1 MLRIFIL
8 LLLTANYSLIHAGN
22 AVMISPVSLNKSQ
35 DIAALQSQ
43 KSSEKDPVI
52 LIQLDQPNLISN
64 ADVRLIGEGW
74 LAINLSTL
82 KNVYSSVSR
91 HIKSS
96 GWLLPEAKISHEFQ
110 HNPEFAES
118 WSENRKLDVHL
129 YYYGADDQ
137 DVRSI
142 ILKYGATILSHYPSL
157 GIFRINTTAIQLKA
171 LLSNTC
177 VMYAT
182 PTSKERTPLANLA
195 ITMNRVNVVNKPAPQ
210 GLGLKGNGIGI
221 GVWDFGAAGNHVD
234 LDLSVENIEN
244 TYFNATGSQHTTLV
258 SGAIAGRGVL
268 RQDILGVAP
277 ESKVYVHNF
286 FGDIINEMRT
296 LYSSKTVRVTN
307 HSYNVGNNF
316 QCFVPYA
323 YDAVSS
329 LLDDYVR
336 EKPDMVNV
344 YAAGNSAT
352 LCAYNY
358 STIVPG
364 FQYAKNIITV
374 GYLQNDETLYPG
386 SARGPTN
393 DGRLRPEIMAKG
405 ASTFTPSATGIIL
418 TNLNQNYAQGFGSS
432 FASPQVTGIVA
443 LLQQAAL
450 NVSNPYPS
458 ASLVKAILCNTA
470 KDLGNAGPDYSNGF
484 GRVDAFKAI
493 TAYQNDLYL
502 EDTIADGSKKSFN
515 INVPSG
521 TAQLKVTLCWS
532 DPATLLPATKIL
544 TNDLDLTVVKGSD
557 TTLPW
562 ILNPGSPA
570 ALAIRGRDSLNNI
583 EQVTLDAPVPGSYTI
598 VVNGFDIP
606 DGPQDFSIS
615 YYFESEGA
623 QITYP
628 NGGEV
633 VVAGSA
639 DAVRW
644 EAMQTDSLLEIE
656 YSLNGGSTWTSIG
669 TVPASKGF
677 ISWTVPSV
685 FSDSALIRLRSGVV
699 TWAVS
704 DTLFTIMGRPTSA
717 SLLQCNNGI
726 RIGWSTITGATAY
739 VISRYVNDTWVDL
752 DTATVS
758 PYFITDAIQG
768 LEYILSVRPIT
779 SKVDGPRMIATR
791 LTPRP
796 SNCSF
801 AATDLGLTAV
811 RPISGRQLTATAL
824 SSTMPLQFKVQNFRN
839 AVANFSVTMSWQV
852 NGGAVEDSVFNINV
866 PSNGAV
872 WFKTNQ
878 TFDFS
883 GTGNYSVK
891 AWISAASDT
900 RKKNDTIVKVIR
912 QLDNAAMTLPYAE
925 GFETNPFTESDSA
938 VGLPGLDKY
947 DFYPVGT
954 ARVNTFGSQVLAP
967 QGKRAI
973 TIDNYFD
980 NNALANGNFISTYNL
995 SNYTDSTVYLDFTFR
1010 RRGELT
1016 GTDSLYVRGSDS
1028 DIWINVLDFLSNSSV
1043 VAEDVSIERINLSEI
1058 LFNKGQSFS
1067 TSTQLRYRVETLRSA
1082 STIVANGGY
1091 TFDDVKLF
1099 SPGTDAALLNID
1111 FENSICVSSLEDSIM
1126 LDVKVLVKN
1135 NFVDSLLDVELF
1147 FRVGDTT
1154 LKLAE
1159 VDFSAFEE
1167 KEIDVIL
1174 PLKLDSA
1181 GRANF
1186 DCFIFAAD
1194 DLFRDDDTLSS
1205 LNLRGVEI
1213 IPSLPYYHSF
1223 ELDNDPITLTVD
1235 GNLASWQRG
1244 FPNKSIIDQ
1253 PAEGLNAWVT
1263 SLSGNYV
1270 EDEKGAL
1277 YLGCFDPADID
1288 SNGQIA
1294 FEHIFQTEA
1303 NYDWVTL
1310 EYSQN
1315 GGKVWQPL
1323 GRSNNGFNWFNNV
1336 VTPTGWEGLRD
1347 VWQVAS
1353 YPLSADSFPSVNQV
1367 VLRLVMNSDLL
1378 EVREGFAIDDFRILR
1393 KSPAITDNLVNDYY
1407 LNSAGTGL
1415 IPFLN
1420 DDDKEM
1426 AVLDDGGQNLGNVR
1440 LNITP
1445 LSNCLPVVNN
1455 RNILARKF
1463 YFESDNTPSTPV
1475 SLRLFITNQEYL
1487 NLVAADTTVKAMRQI
1502 GAMLYNGINADASIF
1517 NNTDTN
1523 YSFIPSDSLLFLP
1536 YSNGYEVVLDIPY
1549 SSTEIYLCGTQ
1560 NVSAPVLHLVMD
1572 TLPLQ
1577 IELDSLLNIFQ
1588 VRLNCLGNNLFSSC
1602 SDGFVTLIPS
1612 VCGVK
1617 GVLTQP
1623 VINGIATFDS
1633 LLFSRG
1639 PIQDVSFK
1647 AVYVGNCS
1655 DTLEVISNYLDVR
1668 DSLSAARPLPQIN
1681 LSDQSV
1687 CADVSKGI
1695 DVSYQYVDTP
1705 AVYIWSPSLFLNDS
1719 SSAVPIYTPGIN
1731 QTYQLIVV
1739 DQDACSDTAVFN
1751 MDVLDLPLITA
1762 QPKNASACLK
1772 TFSVVAT
1779 GSSLTYQWQRK
1790 ISGIWTD
1797 ISPADTNFIGSDSS
1811 ILEVIYPLS
1820 LLSDSL
1826 LRCLITESGQ
1836 CVVVTD
1842 SVQYAM
1848 MPVID
1853 LPSTG
1858 TYTGDRPCD
1867 EGLWTYYGTS
1877 DEPGKFIL
1885 AINWSPDNSLSAE
1898 NALAKNAAIISLK
1911 VDDDYFGKDSI
1922 ISGTPL
1928 ATYTMRRYWN
1938 VDIDGEVISE
1948 PVQVKF
1954 YYALS
1959 EKQDIVQAVN
1969 DYISLHP
1976 GTVSEGLEWFK
1987 TISGDFNPVSD
1998 VQAIN
2003 VKDAVRLNN
2012 LNTTDTTENGVLYA
2026 LLDSVLSFSGGTLAA
2041 GVGPLSS
2048 PLPVE
2053 LLFFNGKCNGQNV
2066 ELNWATASELN
2077 ADYFEIYRSADG
2089 IDFTPIGRIAA
2100 AGYSGNRIDY
2110 QFMDSSS
2117 NGASAYYL
2125 LKQYDF
2131 DGREFVFKTVY
2142 IGCAIDLPET
2152 FNAYFHPSSGV
2163 VVRFQTLLNGRSTI
2177 RVVGVDGRILYQEKY
2192 DVSSGANVWVLP
2204 AEAWPS
2210 GAYVVELLS
2219 DGKVYFKKL
2228 VKY

>member
-1 MLRIFIL
+1 MLRLFIFL
-8 LLLTANYSLIHAGN
+8 LLITHCFLTHAGYS
-22 AVMISPVSLNKSQ
+22 VIISPVSLNKSQ

-43 KSSEKDPVI
+43 RSAEKDPVI
-52 LIQLDQPNLISN
+52 LIHLDKPNLISN
-64 ADVRLIGEGW
+64 ADVRSIGNGW
-74 LAINLSTL
+74 VAINLSTL
-82 KNVYSSVSR
+82 KKVYPAVSQ

-96 GWLLPEAKISHEFQ
+96 GWLLPEAKISPEFM
-110 HNPEFAES
+110 HNPEFSET

-129 YYYGADDQ
+129 YYYGSEEQ

-142 ILKYGATILSHYPSL
+142 ILKHGATILSHHPSL
-157 GIFRINTTAIQLKA
+157 GIFRINTNINQLRT
-171 LLSNTC
+171 LLASTY

-182 PTSKERTPLANLA
+182 PTSEERTPLANLA
-195 ITMNRVNVVNKPAPQ
+195 ITMNRVNVVNKPSPH

-234 LDLSVENIEN
+234 LDVSVENIEN
-244 TYFNATGSQHTTLV
+244 TFFNATGSQHTSLV

-268 RQDILGVAP
+268 RQDIMGVAP

-344 YAAGNSAT
+344 YAAGNSAS
-352 LCAYNY
+352 LCAYDY

-405 ASTFTPSATGIIL
+405 ASTFTPTATGIVL
-418 TNLNQNYAQGFGSS
+418 TGLNQNYTQGFGSS
-432 FASPQVTGIVA
+432 FAAPQVAGIVG
-443 LLQQAAL
+443 LIQEAAL
-450 NVSNPYPS
+450 NSSNPYPS

-493 TAYQNDLYL
+493 TAYQNDFYV
-502 EDTIADGSKKSFN
+502 EDDISDGSEKSFN

-583 EQVTLDAPVPGSYTI
+583 EQVTLDVPGPGSYSVI
-598 VVNGFDIP
+598 VKGYDIP

-628 NGGEV
+628 NGAEV

-639 DAVRW
+639 DVVRW
-644 EAMQTDSLLEIE
+644 EAMQTDSLLEVE
-656 YSLNGGSTWTSIG
+656 YSLNGGTSWISIG

-685 FSDSALIRLRSGVV
+685 FSDSALIRLRSGMV

-717 SLLQCNNGI
+717 SLLQCNNGL
-726 RIGWSTITGATAY
+726 RVGWTTITGATAY
-739 VISRYVNDTWVDL
+739 VISRFINDNWVDL

-758 PYFITDAIQG
+758 PYFITDATQG

-811 RPISGRQLTATAL
+811 RPISGRLLTATAL
-824 SSTMPLQFKVQNFRN
+824 GSAMPLQFKVQNFRN

-852 NGGAVEDSVFNINV
+852 NGGAVEDSVFTINV
-866 PSNGAV
+866 PANGAV

-883 GTGNYSVK
+883 VSGNYSVK
-891 AWISAASDT
+891 AWISAVVDT
-900 RKKNDTIVKVIR
+900 RKRNDTIVKVIR
-912 QLDNAAMTLPYAE
+912 QLDNPALVLPFSE

-954 ARVNTFGSQVLAP
+954 ARVNTFGSRVLAP

-995 SNYTDSTVYLDFTFR
+995 SDYIDSTVYLDFIFR

-1016 GTDSLYVRGSDS
+1016 GNDSLYVRGSDS
-1028 DIWINVLDFLSNSSV
+1028 DIWINVLDFLSNSPV
-1043 VAEDVSIERINLSEI
+1043 IAEDVSIERVNLSEI
-1058 LFNKGQSFS
+1058 LFENGQSFS
-1067 TSTQLRYRVETLRSA
+1067 SSTQLRYRVETLRSA
-1082 STIVANGGY
+1082 SLITGNGGY
-1091 TFDDVKLF
+1091 TFDDINLF
-1099 SPGTDAALLNID
+1099 SPGKDAALLDVD
-1111 FENSICVSSLEDSIM
+1111 FENSICVTSLEDSIM

-1135 NFVDSLLDVELF
+1135 NFVDSLVDVELF
-1147 FRVGDTT
+1147 FRIGDTI
-1154 LKLAE
+1154 LKITE
-1159 VDFSAFEE
+1159 IDFSAFEE
-1167 KEIDVIL
+1167 KEMDVVL
-1174 PLKLDSA
+1174 PLKLDST

-1186 DCFIFAAD
+1186 DCWITASG
-1194 DLFRDDDTLSS
+1194 DLFRDNDTLFSF
-1205 LNLRGVEI
+1205 NVRGVEI
-1213 IPSLPYYHSF
+1213 IPSLPYHHSF
-1223 ELDNDPITLTVD
+1223 ESEGDPIVLTVD
-1235 GNLASWQRG
+1235 GNLSSWQRG
-1244 FPNKSIIDQ
+1244 FPNKNIIHQ

-1270 EDEKGAL
+1270 ENEKGAL
-1277 YLGCFDPADID
+1277 YLGCFDPLDID

-1303 NYDWVTL
+1303 EYDWVTL
-1310 EYSQN
+1310 EFSQN

-1336 VTPTGWEGLRD
+1336 MTPTGWEGLRD

-1353 YPLSADSFPSVNQV
+1353 YPLSVDSFPSANPVI
-1367 VLRLVMNSDLL
+1367 LRLVMNSDQI
-1378 EVREGFAIDDFRILR
+1378 EVREGFAIDDIRILS

-1407 LNSAGTGL
+1407 LNSSGTGPT
-1415 IPFLN
+1415 PFFN
-1420 DDDKEM
+1420 DDGKEM
-1426 AVLDDGGQNLGNVR
+1426 AILDDGGQNLGDVR

-1445 LSNCLPVVNN
+1445 LSNCLPVVNS
-1455 RNILARKF
+1455 RNVLARKF
-1463 YFESDNTPSTPV
+1463 YFESDNTPTTPV

-1502 GAMLYNGINADASIF
+1502 GAMLYNGVNADVSIF
-1517 NNTDTN
+1517 NNSN
-1523 YSFIPSDSLLFLP
+1523 IGYSFIAPDSVSFLP
-1536 YSNGYEVVLDIPY
+1536 YSNGYEVVLKMPY
-1549 SSTEIYLCGTQ
+1549 SSAEIYLIGTQ
-1560 NVSAPVLHLVMD
+1560 NAIAPVLQLAID
-1572 TLPLQ
+1572 TLPSQ
-1577 IELDSLLNIFQ
+1577 IELDSLLNTFQ
-1588 VRLNCLGNNLFSSC
+1588 VRLNCSGYNLFSSC
-1602 SDGFVTLIPS
+1602 SDGFVTLVPS

-1617 GVLTQP
+1617 GVLTKP

-1633 LLFSRG
+1633 LFFSRG

-1655 DTLEVISNYLDVR
+1655 DTLEVISNSFDVR
-1668 DSLSAARPLPQIN
+1668 DSLSASRPLPQIS

-1687 CADVSKGI
+1687 CFDDNKLIEVSF
-1695 DVSYQYVDTP
+1695 QFVDTP
-1705 AVYIWSPSLFLNDS
+1705 AVYIWSPSLFLNDTTL
-1719 SSAVPIYTPGIN
+1719 AAPLFTPGVD
-1731 QTYQLIVV
+1731 QTYQIIVV
-1739 DQDACSDTAVFN
+1739 DQDACRDTAIFN
-1751 MDVLDLPLITA
+1751 MDVLNPPLISI

-1772 TFSVVAT
+1772 SFNVVAT

-1797 ISPADTNFIGSDSS
+1797 ISPADTNFFGSDSS
-1811 ILEVIYPLS
+1811 VLEVVYPAS

-1826 LRCLITESGQ
+1826 LRCQITESGQ
-1836 CVVVTD
+1836 CAVVTD

-1858 TYTGDRPCD
+1858 VYTGDRPCD
-1867 EGLWTYYGTS
+1867 EGLWTYYGTL

-1885 AINWSPDNSLSAE
+1885 AINWSPDSTLSAE

-1922 ISGTPL
+1922 ISGMPH

-1938 VDIDGEVISE
+1938 VDIDDEVISE

-1959 EKQDIVQAVN
+1959 EKQDIIQAVN

-1987 TISGDFNPVSD
+1987 TISGEFNPESD
-1998 VQAIN
+1998 VQAVN
-2003 VKDAVRLNN
+2003 VIDAVRLNN
-2012 LNTTDTTENGVLYA
+2012 LNTTDTIESGVLYA
-2026 LLDSVLSFSGGTLAA
+2026 LLDSVSSFSGGTLAA

-2077 ADYFEIYRSADG
+2077 ADYFEIYRSLDG
-2089 IDFTPIGRIAA
+2089 IDFTPIGRVEA

-2110 QFMDSSS
+2110 QYLDSLS
-2117 NGASAYYL
+2117 NGHPAYYL

-2142 IGCAIDLPET
+2142 IGCTIDLPET

-2163 VVRFQTLLNGRSTI
+2163 VVRFQTLLNGRSII
-2177 RVVGVDGRILYQEKY
+2177 RVLGVDGKILYQEKY
-2192 DVSSGANVWVLP
+2192 DVLSGVNEWVLP
-2204 AEAWPS
+2204 AAAWPS